1 MADGVIH
8 VLGVSA
14 GLVAAGTMMWT
25 APLSHAPKAV
35 VALAVYGFT
44 LVAMLVCPA
53 LYNLTPFDNWK
64 GVLGRFD
71 QAAIFTK
78 IAGTYTP
85 FALMK
90 LGGFWGYFLLA
101 TVWSIALCGAAF
113 KLARG
118 SGSEKLSLALY
129 LGLGWVGL
137 LFIQPLLA
145 ALSTETLVL
154 LGLGGLFY
162 SIGVIFHVWE
172 DLPYQNAI
180 WHLFVLVGT
189 ALHFAAVVVM
199 IHGTGE

>member
-1 MADGVIH
+1 
-8 VLGVSA
+8 
-14 GLVAAGTMMWT
+14 
-25 APLSHAPKAV
+25 
-35 VALAVYGFT
+35 
-44 LVAMLVCPA
+44 
-53 LYNLTPFDNWK
+53 
-64 GVLGRFD
+64 
-71 QAAIFTK
+71 
-78 IAGTYTP
+78 
-85 FALMK
+85 MK

-162 SIGVIFHVWE
+162 SIGVIFHVRE